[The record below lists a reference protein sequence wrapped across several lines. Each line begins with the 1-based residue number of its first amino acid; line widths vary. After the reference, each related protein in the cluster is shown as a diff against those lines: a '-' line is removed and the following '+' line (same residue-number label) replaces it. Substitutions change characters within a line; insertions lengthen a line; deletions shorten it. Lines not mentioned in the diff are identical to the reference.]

1 MSLNFLSEKEFKELK
16 QSSQWNYVKSL
27 HKAIKE
33 LEIRADKNCEEC
45 EKQLIDVHDLNI
57 DYLFEDWRSCSQH
70 CEECGIEERVFMCDL
85 QFQLMNHIANSLVNL
100 RERQNALA
108 KLVFKRDEKGA
119 ELLEKIAKEKE
130 KTKKR
135 EKDKDRSLYQ

>member
-1 MSLNFLSEKEFKELK
+1 
-16 QSSQWNYVKSL
+16 
-27 HKAIKE
+27 
-33 LEIRADKNCEEC
+33 
-45 EKQLIDVHDLNI
+45 
-57 DYLFEDWRSCSQH
+57 
-70 CEECGIEERVFMCDL
+70 MCDL